1 MKRLAEPLAGLTGRE
16 AAFPNASPEAGS
28 GEFKM
33 ESGDRSGF
41 PVGPLP
47 RNSERVLC
55 AFARSGFP
63 VRVRY
68 RFLPS
73 VAPIRKNRRNAS
85 DLAYGPRSRSGGSA
99 SFGSPW
105 WASSGRPPRFR
116 LPRGSPQAIRFLA
129 GFSSAFNRPSLGRP
143 AGRLKALPLVGIN
156 VSRLLVSGFWGYP
169 STPLTALTGLT
180 GPHINRSVS
189 LFYPV
194 RGCEGFP
201 LSTPHSPHSF
211 HPVRAVRGVS
221 PVSAVRGVRG
231 G

>member
-28 GEFKM
+28 GEFKT

-68 RFLPS
+68 CFLPS
-73 VAPIRKNRRNAS
+73 VAPIRNNRRNAS

-99 SFGSPW
+99 SFAFGSPW

-129 GFSSAFNRPSLGRP
+129 GFSSAFNHPSLGRS
-143 AGRLKALPLVGIN
+143 AGWLKALPLVGIN
-156 VSRLLVSGFWGYP
+156 VSRLHGFGVLVFFTLYRHHRRIDK
-169 STPLTALTGLT
+169 GLLILLQRVFSASM
-180 GPHINRSVS
+180 GGWDSID
-189 LFYPV
+189 
-194 RGCEGFP
+194 
-201 LSTPHSPHSF
+201 SP
-211 HPVRAVRGVS
+211 
-221 PVSAVRGVRG
+221 
-231 G
+231 

>member
-73 VAPIRKNRRNAS
+73 VAPIRKTGATPPIPHTGGARRPAVP
-85 DLAYGPRSRSGGSA
+85 L
-99 SFGSPW
+99 
-105 WASSGRPPRFR
+105 
-116 LPRGSPQAIRFLA
+116 LLLLVPRG
-129 GFSSAFNRPSLGRP
+129 GRP
-143 AGRLKALPLVGIN
+143 ADDRHGSESRAGR
-156 VSRLLVSGFWGYP
+156 
-169 STPLTALTGLT
+169 
-180 GPHINRSVS
+180 
-189 LFYPV
+189 
-194 RGCEGFP
+194 E
-201 LSTPHSPHSF
+201 
-211 HPVRAVRGVS
+211 
-221 PVSAVRGVRG
+221 
-231 G
+231 